1 MTQDRLACIVLIFIM
16 VFMAISVVLSHLY
29 ERRQWNGGVCRKNGL
44 PWRLFDT
51 DSHNGR
57 GYKAGDETLWLSY
70 PVDRHEVR
78 LGVIIV
84 EDERQL

>member
-1 MTQDRLACIVLIFIM
+1 MTHDRLGCIAIVVMI
-16 VFMAISVVLSHLY
+16 VVMALCVVVCHWH
-29 ERRQWNGGVCRKNGL
+29 EWRQWNGGVCRKNGL
-44 PWRLFDT
+44 PWRQFDT